1 MPPADRELGTGRSTH
16 CSRSRLE
23 VQTHYRLLARLCNG
37 RTTENV
43 VVAVKTRIAEPPA
56 QLLKSLSCDG
66 GQELAAQRPAS

>member
-1 MPPADRELGTGRSTH
+1 
-16 CSRSRLE
+16 